1 MPGTDSPP
9 HVQHDWR
16 KMMSSESSGKMGL
29 SSLTLFSVCAV
40 LVVDGLTASASIG
53 LSSIGW
59 WLITLV
65 FFVIPYGLIS
75 SELGTTYPGEGGIY
89 DWVKRAF
96 GFKWAVRTTWFYWVN
111 VGLWMPAVYIMFAG
125 MLAEMFFPEMS
136 LWTQIIICIALTWLS
151 IWVCNTSVDIGV
163 WVTNLGA
170 LFKVVVISVL
180 GVGGFWY
187 ASQHG
192 VANDFTVANMMPSL
206 DSGLGFLPV
215 IIFNLLGFELI
226 ACMGDEIRN
235 PQKDIPKSILISAVI
250 VTGLYVF
257 GTVGILLALPVEEIG
272 LVSGI
277 IATLRTLFGD
287 GAFGQFM
294 VYGIGSLALLT
305 FIANMTTWTMGASRA
320 AMEAAQAGELPA
332 VFAKEDPVH
341 KTPVGA
347 NVLTGVASSVVIILY
362 GLFSG
367 ESDELFWSVFAFSSC
382 VFLLP
387 YLFMFPAHLKLRL
400 TDGAAKRPYKVPGG
414 INTQIALSAICFLF
428 IAQAVVLFVFP
439 DIATGAVDW
448 SYSAPVAIGI
458 AITIGIGE
466 WILAGAVKRAKLA
479 AS

>member
-1 MPGTDSPP
+1 MTT
-9 HVQHDWR
+9 
-16 KMMSSESSGKMGL
+16 ETTGKMGL

-53 LSSIGW
+53 PSSITW

-65 FFVIPYGLIS
+65 LFVIPYGLIS

-125 MLAEMFFPEMS
+125 MFAEMFFPDMS
-136 LWTQIIICIALTWLS
+136 LWLQIAICIGLTWLS
-151 IWVCNTSVDIGV
+151 IWVCNVSVDTGV
-163 WVTNLGA
+163 WVTNIGA
-170 LFKVVVISVL
+170 LFKVIVIGVL
-180 GVGGFWY
+180 GIGGFWY
-187 ASQHG
+187 AAQNG
-192 VANDFTVANMMPSL
+192 VANEFTLQSMTPSL

-215 IIFNLLGFELI
+215 IIFNLMGFELI
-226 ACMGDEIRN
+226 ACMGSEIKN
-235 PQKDIPKSILISAVI
+235 PSRDIPKSILISAII

-257 GTVGILLALPVEEIG
+257 GTIGILMALPVEEIG
-272 LVSGI
+272 LVGGI

-320 AMEAAQAGELPA
+320 AMEAAQAGELPGI
-332 VFAKEDPVH
+332 FAKEDPVH

-347 NVLTGVASSVVIILY
+347 NTMTGIVSTVVILLY
-362 GLFSG
+362 GMSAG

-387 YLFMFPAHLKLRL
+387 YLFMFPAYLKLRL
-400 TDGAAKRPYKVPGG
+400 TDPNAIRPYKVPGSLKA
-414 INTQIALSAICFLF
+414 QIGMSVLCFLF
-428 IAQAVVLFVFP
+428 IVQAVFLFIFP
-439 DIATGAVDW
+439 DIGAGIVDW
-448 SYSAPVAIGI
+448 SYTIPVALGI
-458 AITIGIGE
+458 TVTIGIGE
-466 WILAGAVKRAKLA
+466 WILINATKRMKA
-479 AS
+479 AII